1 MSARTL
7 VFLGVGAIGFTVQ
20 IAVLTLL
27 TAWLHTPV
35 PVATAIAV
43 EAAILVNFW
52 WHERWTWRERAVHG
66 ARTRRLLRFH
76 LANGVTSLVGNVA
89 ITTAC
94 VRLLAIN
101 PAVANAMAVAVL
113 AAINY
118 VAADRWVFAARAG
131 LGTFALLHLLAPP
144 VAAAELRSDTLA
156 AWNRY
161 IDSVEQALPAHEN
174 DAPLSEPA
182 GRAIPV
188 PGGTIHEWRGSIVAS
203 HTTVAALVDALT
215 NPGTPPPQDDVL
227 ESRVLDRHGDVIR
240 VYLKLSRSA
249 IVTVTYDTDHD
260 VRFIRRSQTLAISRS
275 VATRIVEV
283 GGEDH
288 GFLWKLNSYWRY
300 RQVGDSVVVD
310 VLSVS
315 LSRAVPA
322 LVKPVAGP
330 IVNRVARDSMI
341 RTLDAVKRFAEA
353 HPPARASAAAERLDG
368 DARGVQ
374 TRPQGAGNTVGAR
387 RIAVNADGVDPHHD
401 AGTVDGFDAA
411 VGHHAYGAGDDR
423 G

>member
-1 MSARTL
+1 MAAATLLLFDVGGVIASGGLLIAFVVSAVRNTRALYRAEPLPSGRDRNEGRMSARTL
-7 VFLGVGAIGFTVQ
+7 VFLGVGAIGFAVQ
-20 IAVLTLL
+20 IAVLTML
-27 TAWLHTPV
+27 TAWLHVPV

-43 EAAILVNFW
+43 ETAILVNFW

-66 ARTRRLLRFH
+66 ARAHRLLRFH
-76 LANGVTSLVGNVA
+76 LANGLTSLVGNVA

-118 VAADRWVFAARAG
+118 VAADRWVFAARTG
-131 LGTFALLHLLAPP
+131 LGTFALLHLIATP
-144 VAAAELRSDTLA
+144 AAAADLRSDTLA

-182 GRAIPV
+182 GRALPV

-203 HTTVAALVDALT
+203 HTTVGALIDALT
-215 NPGTPPPQDDVL
+215 NPGTPPPQEDVL
-227 ESRVLDRHGDVIR
+227 ESRVLDRHGDAIR

-288 GFLWKLNSYWRY
+288 GFLWRLNSYWRY
-300 RQVGDSVVVD
+300 RQVGDSVRGR
-310 VLSVS
+310 
-315 LSRAVPA
+315 RAVG
-322 LVKPVAGP
+322 LVEPRGAGAGP
-330 IVNRVARDSMI
+330 AGGRSHRQPGRARIDDPYA
-341 RTLDAVKRFAEA
+341 RCGEA
-353 HPPARASAAAERLDG
+353 LRRSPP
-368 DARGVQ
+368 
-374 TRPQGAGNTVGAR
+374 VGACVSGVRAPR
-387 RIAVNADGVDPHHD
+387 R
-401 AGTVDGFDAA
+401 
-411 VGHHAYGAGDDR
+411 
-423 G
+423 